1 MVSPT
6 PSAAERALEE
16 IRQAIARGEIA
27 PGSMVSENELAARVG
42 VSRTPVRTALVRLQ
56 DEGWVTIYPQRGA
69 LVRQIG
75 PEEGRHVAQARH
87 AVEYASV
94 RSLPD
99 AERQALAATL
109 TTLVEAQARRLA
121 DADLGRFV
129 AADVEFHRALVVAGG
144 NPVLL
149 DFYDKLRQRQ
159 VLLTARRAASRQ
171 RAQRILDDHRLLAD
185 LVARGDMDGL
195 DGALRD
201 HLSAPELSAEGP
213 TTGVAPGAGYREA

>member
-1 MVSPT
+1 MVSAA
-6 PSAAERALEE
+6 PSAAQRALQE
-16 IRQAIARGEIA
+16 IRHAIASGEIA
-27 PGSMVSENELAARVG
+27 GGSMVSENELAARVG

-75 PEEGRHVAQARH
+75 PDEARHVAQARH

-99 AERQALAATL
+99 GERLALAETL
-109 TTLVEAQARRLA
+109 TALVAAQADRLA
-121 DADLGRFV
+121 QADLPGFV
-129 AADVEFHRALVVAGG
+129 DVDVEFHRSLVVAGA

-159 VLLTARRAASRQ
+159 VLLTTRRAASTK
-171 RAQRILDDHRLLAD
+171 RAERILDDHRHLAD
-185 LVARGDMDGL
+185 LVARGDVEAL

-201 HLSAPELSAEGP
+201 HLATADLVSTP
-213 TTGVAPGAGYREA
+213 